1 MQNLTLNGLRGTQCR
16 SAQRFGRQLVEQPF
30 VLVCEAAKLGHSETS
45 HNICSG
51 RRFLCVQ
58 GATGEIELPQLQV
71 TLWGYLQVTLER
83 SEQSPIFDVRGVGEI
98 FDEDIVRLPGHDVC
112 ERIADYFFS

>member
-1 MQNLTLNGLRGTQCR
+1 
-16 SAQRFGRQLVEQPF
+16 
-30 VLVCEAAKLGHSETS
+30 

-58 GATGEIELPQLQV
+58 GATDKVELPQLQV

-83 SEQSPIFDVRGVGEI
+83 SEQRPIFDLRCGGKI
-98 FDEDIVRLPGHDVC
+98 FDGNIVRLPGHDVC
-112 ERIADYFFS
+112 ERIADNFFSADDAESCGRLCTAASPIIAVNFESKA